1 MCVAATLEFKVSGM
15 MAMIRSDQLY
25 GGNHPHLSSPQS
37 LDIYKKMREEADL
50 HMDAVILQG
59 I

>member
-1 MCVAATLEFKVSGM
+1 

-25 GGNHPHLSSPQS
+25 GGNHPYLSSPQS